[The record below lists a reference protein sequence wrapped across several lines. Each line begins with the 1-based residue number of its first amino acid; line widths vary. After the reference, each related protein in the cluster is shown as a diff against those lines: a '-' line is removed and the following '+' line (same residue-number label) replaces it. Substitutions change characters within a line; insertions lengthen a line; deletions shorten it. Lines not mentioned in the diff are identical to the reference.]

1 LKGRELEPEKL
12 KSLICG
18 YPRTRY
24 RKNRV
29 AAVSR
34 LLYNTNM
41 ENLQSLTQ
49 QAENYQRVEQAIE
62 YLAGNFRQQPDL
74 EEIAT
79 HLNLSKYHFQRIFK
93 QWAGVTPSQF
103 LRYLT
108 VEYAK
113 ERLHESRSLLS
124 TSLDSGLSSPGRLHD
139 LFITF
144 EAMTPGTYKRGGEG
158 VVIHYGIHPTP
169 FGRCLLALTDRGIC
183 ALWFL
188 SQDACSDLLADL
200 RQEWPQAEFMK
211 SKQRTA
217 RVIQRLFAPLGRE
230 EPVKIHL
237 LVKGTNFQ
245 VQVWRALLAV
255 PPGELVSYGDL
266 AAQIGKPTA
275 ARAVAGSVA
284 RNPIGYLIPCHRVIN
299 RLGEAHGYR
308 WGVSRKRAIL
318 GWEAARVNPPDP

>member
-1 LKGRELEPEKL
+1 MNPKKL
-12 KSLICG
+12 MLLSKTKDS
-18 YPRTRY
+18 
-24 RKNRV
+24 KNRV
-29 AAVSR
+29 AALTG

-41 ENLQSLTQ
+41 ENLPSLTQ
-49 QAENYQRVEQAIE
+49 QAQNYQRVAQAIE
-62 YLAGNFRQQPDL
+62 YLADNFQQQPDL

-113 ERLHESRSLLS
+113 EQLKDSRSLLS

-139 LFITF
+139 LFVTF
-144 EAMTPGTYKRGGEG
+144 EAMTPGTYKRGGKG
-158 VVIHYGIHPTP
+158 VEIHYGTHPTP

-183 ALWFL
+183 TLWFH
-188 SQDACSDLLADL
+188 SQDAVSDVVADL
-200 RQEWPQAEFMK
+200 RQEWPQAEFRK

-217 RVIQRLFAPLGRE
+217 GVIQRLFAPLGGE
-230 EPVKIHL
+230 EPMKFHL
-237 LVKGTNFQ
+237 LLKGTNFQ
-245 VQVWRALLAV
+245 IQVWRALLAV
-255 PPGELVSYGDL
+255 PPGKLVSYGDV

-275 ARAVAGSVA
+275 ARAVANAVA
-284 RNPIGYLIPCHRVIN
+284 KNPIGYLVPCHRVIN

-308 WGVSRKRAIL
+308 WGVSRKRALL